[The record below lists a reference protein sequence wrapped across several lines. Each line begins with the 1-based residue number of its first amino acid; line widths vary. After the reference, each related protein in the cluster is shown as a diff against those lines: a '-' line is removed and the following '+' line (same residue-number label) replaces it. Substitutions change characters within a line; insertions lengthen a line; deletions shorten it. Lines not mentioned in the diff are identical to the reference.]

1 MNWTIDFA
9 PLIPVAAIAAFAG
22 IGFLLVALGVVRRVR
37 GSALRA
43 LAVAALAL
51 ALLNPSLLN
60 EVRTPLDSVVA
71 LVVDRTQ
78 SQSIGDR
85 AAATDAARTRIRAE
99 LDALENVEVREVTV
113 ETGAAGE
120 AGTALLGPL
129 VDALGDVPPDRV
141 GGAILLT
148 DGQVHDVPEADAPPP
163 VAGPV
168 HALVTGRPDEVD
180 RRVEIV
186 QAPRF
191 GLVGSLQTIRVQV
204 ATQGSAVQDGEIEL
218 TVSAEGRELGRR
230 AVPVGRPVDV
240 TVEIAHGGD
249 NIFEFEVPP
258 GEGELATVNNRT
270 VAVVEGVRE
279 NLRVLLVSGEPH
291 AGERTWRNLLKSDA
305 AVDLVHFTI
314 LRPPEKQDGTPI
326 NELSLIAFPTRE
338 LFSQKIDEF
347 DLIVFDRYQRRNVLP
362 SLYFDNIAQYVRGG
376 GAILVAAGP
385 DYAGSRSI
393 FHTPLAAALPA
404 EPLGTVTAVPY
415 RAEISDLGQRHPV
428 TRGLEGA
435 DGGAGE
441 GEPAWSEWY
450 RLIDAV
456 PSSGDTVMTGADG
469 KPLLILS
476 REGEG
481 RVAVLLSDHV
491 WLWARG
497 YQGGGPYVPLLRR
510 LAHWLMKEPEL
521 EEEALRLTA
530 EAGELVIERQTL
542 GDEVSPVEVE
552 FPGGRT
558 ETVDL
563 AAAAPGVWRAT
574 LEVGEV
580 GLFRASDGTLS
591 AFGHVGP
598 PNPREVV
605 DLRSTTEALA
615 PLVEATGGSARRIAA
630 DGTLDVPRLL
640 MRDEGRLMAGGDW
653 IGLRRSEATEL
664 ESIERIPLIAGFLGL
679 AFLFAAL
686 GGTWWREG
694 R

>member
-1 MNWTIDFA
+1 MNWTIAFA
-9 PLIPVAAIAAFAG
+9 PLVPVPLVAAFAA
-22 IGFLLVALGVVRRVR
+22 IGLALVAFGLARRVR
-37 GSALRA
+37 GSLVRA

-60 EVRTPLDSVVA
+60 EVRAPLTSVVA

-78 SQSIGDR
+78 SQTIGER
-85 AAATDAARTRIRAE
+85 AAQTDAAREAVRAR
-99 LDALENVEVREVTV
+99 LDALENVEVREITL
-113 ETGAAGE
+113 ETGREGE
-120 AGTALLGPL
+120 AGTSLVQPL

-141 GGAILLT
+141 AGAIVIT
-148 DGQVHDVPEADAPPP
+148 DGQVHDAPADGAAPPIP
-163 VAGPV
+163 GPV
-168 HALVTGRPDEVD
+168 HALVTGAAGEID

-186 QAPRF
+186 EAPRF
-191 GLVGSLQTIRVQV
+191 GLVGSIQTIRVQV
-204 ATQGSAVQDGEIEL
+204 ATQESDIADGEIEL
-218 TVSAEGRELGRR
+218 TVSAEGRMLGRR
-230 AVPVGRPVDV
+230 PVPVGRPVDV

-258 GEGELATVNNRT
+258 GDDELATLNNRT

-338 LFSQKIDEF
+338 LFSEKIEEF
-347 DLIVFDRYQRRNVLP
+347 DLIVFDRYRRRNVLP

-376 GAILVAAGP
+376 GAVLVAAGP
-385 DYAGSRSI
+385 DYAGPRSI
-393 FHTPLAAALPA
+393 FHSPLAAALPA
-404 EPLGTVTAVPY
+404 EPLGGVTEGPF
-415 RAEISDLGQRHPV
+415 RPEISEVGERHPV
-428 TRGLEGA
+428 TRGLEGSET
-435 DGGAGE
+435 D
-441 GEPAWSEWY
+441 PPSWSEWY
-450 RLIDAV
+450 RVVDAV
-456 PSSGDTVMTGADG
+456 PSSGETVMTGPDD
-469 KPLLILS
+469 KPLLVLS

-481 RVAVLLSDHV
+481 RVAVMLSDHV

-497 YQGGGPYVPLLRR
+497 YQGGGPHVPLLRR

-521 EEEALRLTA
+521 EEEALRLYA
-530 EAGELVIERQTL
+530 ANGKLVVERQTL
-542 GDEVSPVEVE
+542 AETVAPVEVE
-552 FPGGRT
+552 FPAG
-558 ETVDL
+558 ETVGVEL
-563 AAAAPGVWRAT
+563 AEAAPGLWRAE
-574 LEVGEV
+574 LDVDEI

-615 PLVEATGGSARRIAA
+615 PLAEATGGSVRRLGEA
-630 DGTLDVPRLL
+630 DAVDVPRIL
-640 MRDEGRLMAGGDW
+640 MRDGNRLMAGGDW
-653 IGLRRSEATEL
+653 IGLRQTSATEL
-664 ESIERIPLIAGFLGL
+664 QSVERIPLIAGFLGL
-679 AFLFAAL
+679 ALLLAAL
-686 GGTWWREG
+686 GSTWWREG